1 MTRWL
6 PFAGFVR
13 RHPDL
18 AALLFVVIVAGLLR
32 GAILFR
38 APVFATGDSEG
49 YLAPGYALAQ
59 GLDYDLASKRTPGYP
74 WLIAFAVAVAG
85 EDLRSLVFLQHA
97 LGVVTAG
104 LTFALGRLCF
114 PPARIGRIV
123 GLVAGLTI
131 ALNGALVMS
140 EHTVMTEALF
150 VPLIAGAMAA
160 LVWALRSGR
169 LWAFGLTGLLLGLAT
184 LTRPVAQA
192 LVPVIP
198 LAILLVSRSWRQTL
212 VKSAKAL
219 AAFGLVLVPFVAS
232 SAAANDSASVGSLG
246 QSLIGRTAR
255 HDRDAWTYYDPIR
268 DANEPDDRVRARKIL
283 QQAADSGS
291 SGKAV
296 HTRLRREL
304 GLSPAEADRL
314 MRNLAIEAILRRP
327 DYYVS
332 GTLQRFLRMADGSV
346 ERLRDARNTA
356 DTARQRWE
364 DEASKH
370 LLAPATPAE
379 DRAAPLA
386 SVLVSIW
393 QPGYVGPVLPLL
405 ALLGTIAGLV
415 RPAWRPAVALGLA
428 SLALLGISA
437 ALVGNVSRYRYPED
451 PMLAVLAVGGA
462 AWIYEVVRGRLF
474 KRSPTLSP
482 SPARGRG
489 AGSAGLP
496 LLVASGGTVGNGPNK
511 ESHAEQRL
519 GVGDSTLNSARGSGG
534 R

>member
-1 MTRWL
+1 MTRQL
-6 PFAGFVR
+6 LVPGFAR

-18 AALLFVVIVAGLLR
+18 TALLIVVVVAGLLR
-32 GAILFR
+32 GAFLFR

-49 YLAPGYALAQ
+49 YLAPGYALSQ
-59 GLDYDLASKRTPGYP
+59 GLEYDLASKRTPGYP
-74 WLIAFAVAVAG
+74 WLIAFAVTVAG

-104 LTFALGRLCF
+104 LTFMLGRLCF
-114 PPARIGRIV
+114 PPARIGRAV

-150 VPLIAGAMAA
+150 VPVITGAMTA
-160 LVWALRSGR
+160 LVWALRTGN
-169 LWAFGLTGLLLGLAT
+169 LLAFGLTGLLLGLAT

-192 LVPVIP
+192 LVPVVP
-198 LAILLVSRSWRQTL
+198 LAVLLVTRSWRRTIVQSAVALL
-212 VKSAKAL
+212 V
-219 AAFGLVLVPFVAS
+219 FGLALVPFIAS

-255 HDRDAWTYYDPIR
+255 HDRGAWTYYDPVR
-268 DANEPDDRVRARKIL
+268 DADEPDDRVRARKIL

-314 MRNLAIEAILRRP
+314 MRNMAIEAILRRP
-327 DYYVS
+327 DYYVT
-332 GTLQRFLRMADGSV
+332 GTLQRFFRMADGSV

-364 DEASKH
+364 DEPSKH
-370 LLAPATPAE
+370 LLVPATPAE

-386 SVLVSIW
+386 SALASIW
-393 QPGYVGPVLPLL
+393 QPGYIGPVLPIL

-451 PMLAVLAVGGA
+451 PMLAVLAVGGV
-462 AWIYEVVRGRLF
+462 AWLVDLVR
-474 KRSPTLSP
+474 
-482 SPARGRG
+482 ARG
-489 AGSAGLP
+489 A
-496 LLVASGGTVGNGPNK
+496 
-511 ESHAEQRL
+511 
-519 GVGDSTLNSARGSGG
+519 STLPAATPISTR
-534 R
+534 